1 MKNYIIGTV
10 VLLGAIT
17 FLSGCGTSESDD
29 LTQLQ
34 DIVSS
39 DTETLSTPSRP
50 AEINGT
56 IASMEGNQLVVK
68 NEVGREV
75 LSDEEREKRKEDRAS
90 MTQEE
95 KQAARAQEME
105 AVESEDV
112 LVNVP
117 VGTLM
122 IKGTGIGDGGSI
134 KAVFDDLKAGAYI
147 SVWMNGDDI
156 EAIKIKGL

>member
-1 MKNYIIGTV
+1 MKNYIVGTI
-10 VLLGAIT
+10 VLLGAVT
-17 FLSGCGTSESDD
+17 FLGGCGTNESDD
-29 LTQLQ
+29 LAQLQ
-34 DIVSS
+34 DIVSNES
-39 DTETLSTPSRP
+39 DALSTPSRP

-75 LSDEEREKRKEDRAS
+75 LSDEDREKRKADRAS

-112 LVNVP
+112 LVDVP
-117 VGTLM
+117 VGALM
-122 IKGTGIGDGGSI
+122 IKGTGIGDGGSM
-134 KAVFDDLKAGAYI
+134 KAVFDDLGEGAYI
-147 SVWMNGDDI
+147 SVWMNGDEV

>member
-1 MKNYIIGTV
+1 MKNYIVGTI
-10 VLLGAIT
+10 VLLGAVT
-17 FLSGCGTSESDD
+17 FLSGCGTEENND
-29 LTQLQ
+29 LAQLQ

-39 DTETLSTPSRP
+39 DTESLSTPSRP

-75 LSDEEREKRKEDRAS
+75 LSDEEREARKADRAS

-105 AVESEDV
+105 AVEVDDV
-112 LVNVP
+112 SVVVP
-117 VGTLM
+117 VGAMM
-122 IKGTGIGDGGSI
+122 IKGTGTGDGGSM
-134 KAVFDDLKAGAYI
+134 KAIFDDLKEGAYI
-147 SVWMNGDDI
+147 SVWMDGDNV